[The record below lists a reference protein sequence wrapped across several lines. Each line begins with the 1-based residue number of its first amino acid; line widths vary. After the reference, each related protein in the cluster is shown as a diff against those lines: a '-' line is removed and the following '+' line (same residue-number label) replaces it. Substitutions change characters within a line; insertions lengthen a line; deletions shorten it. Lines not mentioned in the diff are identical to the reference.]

1 MNTSAA
7 RPLMSS
13 AQGLLFD
20 LDGTLADT
28 APDLLA
34 ALVWLCER
42 YKQSPPPIEQLR
54 GLVSQGAAGMI
65 AAAFQGAETDDMRDE
80 FVERYRAQLWQHS
93 MVFPGVRETLDQL
106 RALGM
111 PMAVVTNKVEA
122 LALPV
127 LEQSGLLAYF
137 SCVIAGDTAARP
149 KPAADPVLAACESLG
164 VPSSR
169 AILVGD
175 DARDVAAAHAAGAQA
190 AIAGW
195 GYLPS
200 EPEARQWGARH
211 WFDQPT
217 QLLTLLAPGGVTE

>member
-1 MNTSAA
+1 MPPVQA
-7 RPLMSS
+7 
-13 AQGLLFD
+13 LLFD

-42 YKQSPPPIEQLR
+42 HGQLPPPIERLR

-65 AAAFQGAETDDMRDE
+65 AAAFQGAETDVMRDE

-93 MVFPGVRETLDQL
+93 TLFLGVRETLDQL
-106 RALGM
+106 KDRGV

-122 LALPV
+122 LAMPV
-127 LEQSGLLAYF
+127 LDQSGLLPYF
-137 SCVIAGDTAARP
+137 SCVVAGDTAARP
-149 KPAADPVLAACESLG
+149 KPAADPVLAACESLA
-164 VPSSR
+164 VQPSR
-169 AILVGD
+169 VMLIGD
-175 DARDVAAAHAAGAQA
+175 DERDVAAAHAAGASA

-200 EPEARQWGARH
+200 ELEARQWGAQH
-211 WFDQPT
+211 WLDQPA
-217 QLLTLLAPGGVTE
+217 QLLTLLAPSGAIE